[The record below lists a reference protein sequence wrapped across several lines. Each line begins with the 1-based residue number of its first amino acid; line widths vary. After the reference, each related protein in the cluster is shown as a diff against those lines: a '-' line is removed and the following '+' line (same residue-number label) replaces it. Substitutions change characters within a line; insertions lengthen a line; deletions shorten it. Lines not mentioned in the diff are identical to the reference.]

1 MTALFQSFSL
11 GVLSG
16 QASGRVYNHGILD
29 SKVLYIS
36 RRNILFPHIQS
47 SSCSRPSPLS
57 DLSWPSSILCQDP
70 HLVLDSSHHFQP
82 SIIAIR
88 MFSFAK
94 TLSIAALVATVLPSA
109 SASPT
114 PTLDTLDPNHVW
126 GVDLSIPFW
135 LCFEDNLVLSSV
147 CKCVPYYGKIGGK
160 RDVSEVVRSNGLE
173 KRTVSR

>member
-1 MTALFQSFSL
+1 
-11 GVLSG
+11 
-16 QASGRVYNHGILD
+16 
-29 SKVLYIS
+29 
-36 RRNILFPHIQS
+36 
-47 SSCSRPSPLS
+47 
-57 DLSWPSSILCQDP
+57 
-70 HLVLDSSHHFQP
+70 
-82 SIIAIR
+82 

-94 TLSIAALVATVLPSA
+94 TLSIAALLATVFLSA

-147 CKCVPYYGKIGGK
+147 CKCVPYYGKVGGK

-173 KRTVSR
+173 KRTVSRQGRDQ